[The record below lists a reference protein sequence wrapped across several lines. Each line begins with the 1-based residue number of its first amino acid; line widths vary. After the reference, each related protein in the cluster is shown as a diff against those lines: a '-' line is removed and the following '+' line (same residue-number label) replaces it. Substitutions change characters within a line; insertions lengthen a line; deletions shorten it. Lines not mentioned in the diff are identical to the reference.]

1 MKKQIKPKSPT
12 AFTNSYHTVASYDN
26 TELGSVYSKE
36 INAQKH
42 RNTPDNLLQD
52 KWVNVYL
59 LTAINLKWYLDTG

>member
-1 MKKQIKPKSPT
+1 MKKTNQTKKP
-12 AFTNSYHTVASYDN
+12 NSIYQQHHTVASYDN
-26 TELGSVYSKE
+26 TVLNSVYSKE

-59 LTAINLKWYLDTG
+59 LTAINLKWY